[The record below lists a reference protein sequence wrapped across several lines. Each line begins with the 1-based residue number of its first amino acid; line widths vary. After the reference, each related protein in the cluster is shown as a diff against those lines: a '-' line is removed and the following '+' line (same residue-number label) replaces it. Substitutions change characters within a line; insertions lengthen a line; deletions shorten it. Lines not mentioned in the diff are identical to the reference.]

1 MWQSL
6 QRGVLAIVRF
16 FVVNLW
22 RLNGWRLLHGLP
34 KLDKFVIIA
43 VPHTA
48 NIDYY
53 HMLSVMIAERR
64 FPNVTV
70 KDSWMKT
77 PIVGPI
83 MRALGGI
90 PIDRSSSHNV
100 SDQLAARLRAAN
112 KMALIFT
119 PEGTRGYTDYW
130 RTGFYY
136 TAHKAHVPIVCAY
149 IDYPRKI
156 VSAELVL
163 ETTGDLEADFAIIKA
178 YYEANGVG
186 KYPQNKSALAL
197 KPRSETPT
205 KADKAEVKQAST
217 SPQD

>member
-1 MWQSL
+1 MWRSL
-6 QRGVLAIVRF
+6 QRGALEIVRF
-16 FVVNLW
+16 FVVGLW
-22 RLNGWRLLHGLP
+22 RLGGWKLPQGLP

-77 PIVGPI
+77 PIIGPI
-83 MRALGGI
+83 MKALGGI
-90 PIDRSSSHNV
+90 SIDRNTSHNV
-100 SDQLAARLRAAN
+100 SDQLAAKLRAAD
-112 KMALIFT
+112 KMVLIFT
-119 PEGTRGYTDYW
+119 PEGTRRRTDYW

-136 TAHKAHVPIVCAY
+136 TAYKADVPIACAY
-149 IDYPRKI
+149 IDYPRKV
-156 VSAELVL
+156 VSIELL
-163 ETTGDLEADFAIIKA
+163 LKPTGDLEADFAIIKA

-197 KPRSETPT
+197 KPRSEH
-205 KADKAEVKQAST
+205 AEVDKATQSEVE
-217 SPQD
+217 